1 MKKSKKEQK
10 KARKE
15 EKQVRS
21 TVIEAF
27 AGRNTE
33 NADKLQKANRKNKKI
48 DNVLIQSLTQ
58 SVLFNK
64 SMIKRDRNQTKN
76 GKNLIISIYLLNSRP
91 SLINITKDFR
101 LRVINYLPE

>member
-58 SVLFNK
+58 SVLLNK